1 MQFGVFLPTMP
12 PWYRTSTVRT
22 AVEEV
27 ARAAEALGFASVWA
41 NDAVIHPP
49 GPEFQHAEGVIEPF
63 VTLASL
69 IHLVPR
75 LHLGVS
81 VLVLPQRNAI
91 IVAKQAAT
99 LDLLSQGRFILGVGI
114 GHREEEFAFL
124 GADFE
129 HRGAI
134 TDESIALLRTL
145 WREPRVHFQGPTY
158 SLTDAVIEPKP
169 LRGDL
174 PIWVGGRSA
183 AAARRAAQLGEA
195 WLPNGIELDAFRA
208 GVATIQAHAPR
219 GRCPLIAGWFGI
231 RVDEAGKQTPVDDWF
246 LARLVSRGIAGTPE
260 TIVERLEAYRQAG
273 LEYVVCA
280 FAGERVDTMVHQM
293 QLFAEQ
299 VMPQFVGA

>member
-1 MQFGVFLPTMP
+1 M
-12 PWYRTSTVRT
+12 
-22 AVEEV
+22 
-27 ARAAEALGFASVWA
+27 
-41 NDAVIHPP
+41 
-49 GPEFQHAEGVIEPF
+49 
-63 VTLASL
+63 
-69 IHLVPR
+69 
-75 LHLGVS
+75 
-81 VLVLPQRNAI
+81 LVLPQRNAI
-91 IVAKQAAT
+91 IVAKQAAA

-124 GADFE
+124 GADYA
-129 HRGAI
+129 RRSAI

-158 SLTDAVIEPKP
+158 SLTDAVFEPKP

-195 WLPNGIELDAFRA
+195 WLPNAWNVGLDAFRA

-219 GRCPLIAGWFGI
+219 GRRPLIAGWFGI
-231 RVDEAGKQTPVDDWF
+231 RVDEAGKQTPVDDPM
-246 LARLVSRGIAGTPE
+246 LASLVSRGIAGTPE
-260 TIVERLEAYRQAG
+260 TIVERLETYRQAG

-280 FAGERVDTMVHQM
+280 FAAERVDNMVHQM
-293 QLFAEQ
+293 QVFAEQ

>member
-12 PWYRTSTVRT
+12 LWYGTSTAHT

-27 ARAAEALGFASVWA
+27 ARAAEALGFASAWA
-41 NDAVIHPP
+41 NDAVIVPP
-49 GPEFQHAEGVIEPF
+49 GNPMTEGVIEPF

-75 LHLGVS
+75 LHLGIS
-81 VLVLPQRNAI
+81 TLVLPQRNAI

-99 LDLLSQGRFILGVGI
+99 LDLLSQGRFILGVGV
-114 GHREEEFAFL
+114 GWRDKEFAFL
-124 GADFE
+124 GADYA

-145 WREPRVHFQGPTY
+145 WREPRVHFRGPTY
-158 SLTDAVIEPKP
+158 SLTDAAFGPQP

-174 PIWVGGRSA
+174 PIWVGGGSA

-195 WLPNGIELDAFRA
+195 WVPNNPGLDAFRA
-208 GVATIQAHAPR
+208 GVATIQAHTPT
-219 GRCPLIAGWFGI
+219 GRRTLIAGFLRF
-231 RVDEAGKQTPVDDWF
+231 RVDEAGKQTPIDDPF
-246 LARLVSRGIAGTPE
+246 LDEWVSKGFTGTPE

-273 LEYVVCA
+273 LEYVICV
-280 FAGERVDTMVHQM
+280 FAGGVDTMMQQM
-293 QLFAEQ
+293 QVFAEQ
-299 VMPQFVGA
+299 VMPQFVDA